1 MKREQKVRRRT
12 EQDATECDGKGHSD
26 GISGNRDG
34 GSLVTVKACIVSVF
48 WDFTGSGPKVNGL

>member
-34 GSLVTVKACIVSVF
+34 GSLVTVKAYIVSVF
-48 WDFTGSGPKVNGL
+48 WDFT